1 MNVRNILV
9 VVLSL
14 AVSAP
19 TAAVA
24 ECDHRYPAR
33 AFWHNGQGGVLVDV
47 TKPPFSARGDGVHDD
62 TAALSA
68 AMRFVREHQQ
78 VACDEQGK
86 VHCNVKRTTA
96 WSVWLPNGT
105 YRVTDTVCQGWPALA
120 INVQLGWDHVRFI
133 DVHSPAEER
142 ALGTAPGG
150 RPFLHDDPTIGIIDT
165 VNGEFFRGQYNN
177 AVLYGE
183 SNESIRLEGESRE
196 GTIIRLDD
204 GAKGFDT
211 TTNKPVISFA
221 MLLRGS
227 NVNQGNFV
235 ENLTIDTGK
244 GNSGASALLW
254 SGSNYGGIRNVTL
267 KSGDGNGAVGLDLT
281 VNNACGYVRDLE
293 IDGFR
298 TGFVMAA
305 GRESVLTMEDSSV
318 RNCRLG
324 FRLGGNDS
332 GAGADLLALLD
343 VDFENVAKKCEQRRA
358 SMLHEETGVAKPP
371 RMKTA
376 GAVAV
381 VEDFG
386 AAGDG
391 VTDDTDAIRCAFAS
405 GCATVLFTRPIY
417 RVDGEVV
424 VSAGVVS
431 VDGLHANLVRTRA
444 SDRAVFR
451 CEGNAA
457 APVTFRRF
465 FVAGGVLVDHV
476 SDRVVVIEDAYAE
489 FHHGRETF
497 FSDGK
502 RVPKGCDPASGL
514 WYVYRNATPERRKR
528 VYLSNCIQPFP
539 GGAAT
544 GADALVN
551 VDLSARLLNAEHF
564 PGPNFSFRNCTARI
578 WGLKSEDAPVLFS
591 LKGSD
596 VKVVCGTFLMF
607 QSLAGPVVETE
618 NSSFDFN
625 LYFWHWQ
632 FVPRVMVREIGGE
645 GPRDLLSSAFAAERL
660 RAEEICHENACT
672 VRLTS
677 P

>member
-1 MNVRNILV
+1 MFVTLP
-9 VVLSL
+9 L
-14 AVSAP
+14 AVLTSM
-19 TAAVA
+19 A
-24 ECDHRYPAR
+24 EPIERGRRYPAR

-47 TKPPFSARGDGVHDD
+47 TKPPFNAKGDGVHDD

-68 AMRFVREHQQ
+68 AMRFVRERQR
-78 VACDEQGK
+78 VACDENGR
-86 VHCNVKRTTA
+86 VLCNVKRTTA

-120 INVQLGWDHVRFI
+120 INVQMGWDHVRFI
-133 DVHSPAEER
+133 EVHSPAEER
-142 ALGTAPGG
+142 ALGEVPGV

-165 VNGEFFRGQYNN
+165 TNGEFLRGQYNN

-196 GTIIRLDD
+196 RTIIRLDD

-211 TTNKPVISFA
+211 TTNRPVISFA

-244 GNSGASALLW
+244 GNPGASALLW

-281 VNNACGYVRDLE
+281 VNNVCGYVRDLE
-293 IDGFR
+293 IAGFR

-318 RNCRLG
+318 RNCKLG

-332 GAGADLLALLD
+332 GAGGDLLTLLD
-343 VDFENVAKKCEQRRA
+343 VGFENVAKKCEQRRA

-391 VTDDTDAIRCAFAS
+391 VTDDTEAFRRACAS
-405 GCATVLFTRPIY
+405 GAKTILLTRATY
-417 RVDGEVV
+417 RVDGVV
-424 VSAGVVS
+424 PVPADVELI
-431 VDGLHANLVRTRA
+431 DGLHSNLMRTRA
-444 SDRAVFR
+444 CDRAVF
-451 CEGNAA
+451 CSEEQSPASLM
-457 APVTFRRF
+457 VRRIF
-465 FVAGGVLVDHV
+465 FAGGILLDHV
-476 SDRVVVIEDAYAE
+476 SDRVVAMEDVFTE
-489 FHHGRETF
+489 FHHGREFYFTEGMRM
-497 FSDGK
+497 SK
-502 RVPKGCDPASGL
+502 SCDPASGL

-528 VYLSNCIQPFP
+528 VFLANCIQPFP
-539 GGAAT
+539 GGTAG
-544 GADALVN
+544 GADALVS
-551 VDLSARLLNAEHF
+551 VDLSARLVNSEHF

-591 LKGSD
+591 LKDSD
-596 VKVVCGTFLMF
+596 VQVACGTFLMF
-607 QSLAGPVVETE
+607 QPQPGPVVVAA
-618 NSSFDFN
+618 NSRFDLN
-625 LYFWHWQ
+625 LYLWHWQ
-632 FVPRVMVREIGGE
+632 FVPRVLAREIGGE
-645 GPRDLLSSAFAAERL
+645 GLRDLTSSAFAADSS
-660 RAEEICHENACT
+660 RAEEVRRENACA
-672 VRLTS
+672 VRLVS
-677 P
+677 H